1 MKATEIVNQIK
12 EVLGIELSVEKVV
25 LATMK
30 LDNGTEIE
38 AESFEPGNEVF
49 IVSEEEDKIP
59 LPIGDYT
66 LEDGQALVV
75 TEEGLIDS
83 IGEPQNEEVI
93 EEEAK
98 SEEVDAEKVDAEEE
112 KEDMAYATKEEL
124 AEVKSMIEEIKAMI
138 EKKDLSKETIEEV
151 ETTEEVELT
160 AETVEPITHNPE
172 ALSSQKEKQST
183 YPKRHIDLIRQM
195 INNK

>member
-1 MKATEIVNQIK
+1 MKATEIVKQIK
-12 EVLGIELSVEKVV
+12 EVLGIELSEEKVV

-38 AESFEPGNEVF
+38 AESFEPGKEVF
-49 IVSEEEDKIP
+49 IVSEEDEKIA
-59 LPIGDYT
+59 LPVGEYT

-83 IGEPQNEEVI
+83 IGAEEVV

-98 SEEVDAEKVDAEEE
+98 EEVETETVEATEEV
-112 KEDMAYATKEEL
+112 YATKEEL
-124 AEVKSMIEEIKAMI
+124 AEVKTMIEEIKAI
-138 EKKDLSKETIEEV
+138 FEKQDLSSEPVDK
-151 ETTEEVELT
+151 TEEKTEDIELA